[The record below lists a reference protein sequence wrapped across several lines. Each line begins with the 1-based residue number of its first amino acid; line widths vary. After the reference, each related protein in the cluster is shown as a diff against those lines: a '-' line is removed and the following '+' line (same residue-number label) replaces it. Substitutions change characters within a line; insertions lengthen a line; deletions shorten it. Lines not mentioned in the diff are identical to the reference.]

1 MRTPRSA
8 GSRPAGP
15 ALRTPRSLGRRQV
28 IGRIRSSIGNGFTLW
43 DGSSRHI
50 EASLAAG
57 ASGVVATPLALLPEP
72 FPGRSTEKVQAAVK
86 RLYTQVDRA
95 ASREDRMNL
104 LTSLFR
110 HAA

>member
-1 MRTPRSA
+1 MEWVPLACCQRR
-8 GSRPAGP
+8 GGG
-15 ALRTPRSLGRRQV
+15 GRLLCPEPD
-28 IGRIRSSIGNGFTLW
+28 S
-43 DGSSRHI
+43 GSSRHI

-57 ASGVVATPLALLPEP
+57 ASGVVATPLAVLPEP

-86 RLYTQVDRA
+86 RLYPQVDRA

-110 HAA
+110 HAT

>member
-1 MRTPRSA
+1 M
-8 GSRPAGP
+8 
-15 ALRTPRSLGRRQV
+15 
-28 IGRIRSSIGNGFTLW
+28 
-43 DGSSRHI
+43 
-50 EASLAAG
+50 
-57 ASGVVATPLALLPEP
+57 ATPLALLPEP
-72 FPGRSTEKVQAAVK
+72 FPGRSTDKVQAAVK